1 MIHQLSTFSSETIQ
15 SQQTFTNIF
24 SITKELIENSLD
36 AESTIIKVFIDNL
49 SIKIEDN
56 GIGINTIEKIG
67 IEGFTTKS
75 EQTHYVLGDKPKPK
89 FSFGFRGQAIFLLR
103 KICDIEIISR
113 ESSVPYALKYNLSK
127 NTEISKTFKEPG
139 TTIIVTNIFKNC
151 PIRRKIFYSQIS
163 KDTEK
168 LISLFKSYCIVY
180 KTEIKLFLKNKL
192 IFDESGFGNIKK
204 YFEINFPEYFN
215 TKNKNEHGNKNE
227 NVNKNQ
233 DGNIKDGNINEDVNI
248 NEGKNYINEGKN
260 YINEGKNYINE
271 GKNCINEG
279 KNCINEDGNTKN
291 TKNNFEDEREQNEQT
306 SEFNSYIEFENE
318 NFYFLISKI
327 SSVSLKSF
335 IFVDLRPVKSKKI
348 TKQICQIFNNF
359 SSNFPIF
366 FLKIKEDSDVN
377 VSADKTDFVLAN
389 ENNIFNVLRDVM
401 ERNLCLYK
409 YVSPMICN
417 YEIEK
422 QEHKDYKEINNE
434 LRNDYGRDLIRDSS
448 KYLQTHCCAHKNN
461 DKESNTKTFFYE
473 NLEKFISNDSL
484 ENEILTKIDENKDKN
499 YKISEKNIFSRI
511 LNCKKPKFNDKNSEN
526 FEDKKSERS
535 NVLNEK
541 SLNTVNNKIRNKKY
555 NRGDNISSSSFTNE
569 YKNEENYNESTEEN
583 IFISPT
589 DINLE
594 ENNDCI
600 PINHKQAE
608 NNCIPPV
615 NQKHEENNCI
625 PPVNHKQGADNRNLV
640 SANHKHDENNNY
652 IPPVNHKQDK
662 DNYKN
667 IISQDIEEQIETPN
681 PFYIEKTKNIFLH
694 FDDPIVSSLNT
705 KIILTKKDFL
715 EMKIIG
721 QFNCGFI
728 LTELIKE
735 NKKYLIIID
744 QHAADEIKNFEF
756 LKNNFYL
763 KKQRLIVPLN
773 LKLDSLEEYIIK
785 SNKSVINRNGFEI
798 NNNLQIICVP
808 IYKNQIF
815 GKNDFYEIL
824 SKLKNTNQ
832 SEKYIFCDRIKDIMA
847 SKACRQ
853 SIMIGDVLSYKQM
866 EEIVRNLTDLNIP
879 WNCPHGRPTTR
890 VLCVLEHKN

>member
-1 MIHQLSTFSSETIQ
+1 MIQQLSTFSSETIQ

-36 AESTIIKVFIDNL
+36 AESTVIKVFIDNL

-180 KTEIKLFLKNKL
+180 KTEIKLFSKNKL
-192 IFDESGFGNIKK
+192 IFDESGIGNIKK

-233 DGNIKDGNINEDVNI
+233 DGNIKDVNI
-248 NEGKNYINEGKN
+248 NEGKNY
-260 YINEGKNYINE
+260 
-271 GKNCINEG
+271 INEG

-389 ENNIFNVLRDVM
+389 ENNIFNVLKDVM

-422 QEHKDYKEINNE
+422 QEHKDYKEINNK
-434 LRNDYGRDLIRDSS
+434 LRKDYSRDLIRDSS

-461 DKESNTKTFFYE
+461 DKESNTKTFFAE

-484 ENEILTKIDENKDKN
+484 ENEIFTKIDENKDKN

-526 FEDKKSERS
+526 LEDKKSERS

-555 NRGDNISSSSFTNE
+555 FRGDNISSSSSTNE
-569 YKNEENYNESTEEN
+569 YKKEENYNDSTEEN

-625 PPVNHKQGADNRNLV
+625 PPVNQKHEENNCIPPVIQKQGADNRNLV
-640 SANHKHDENNNY
+640 SANQ
-652 IPPVNHKQDK
+652 KQDK

-705 KIILTKKDFL
+705 KIILGKKDFL

-866 EEIVRNLTDLNIP
+866 EEIVRKLADLNIP